1 MARTLDPTTIVD
13 PVAVLVRQYRVTLAQ
28 IARRLTAGALR
39 PDSYLAAQI
48 PFILEELGKLDVFAK
63 RWAAQ
68 QIAKAYKAGAAAAQ
82 AELAGAGLAPRA
94 AAFTGFDTSAAAAL
108 VARTSANLA
117 NVQAALVQGLLGG
130 ERPTTAQA
138 VRLMRS
144 ALAGDGKLVNVVG
157 KGLAVRTPSGRFWR
171 ADAYAQMEG
180 KTATNDAMRVARRS
194 RYLQNGADVVV
205 VTSTGTDHEVC
216 AVWEG
221 QQLSLTGATP
231 GLPTPEDA
239 RADGLWH
246 PNCEHSYVVD
256 SSAEQ
261 PGGDLTQEVEPNF
274 PTLGQRPSTV
284 RTAVS
289 SRLRAR
295 ISETLLRS

>member
-13 PVAVLVRQYRVTLAQ
+13 PVAVLVQQYRVTLAR
-28 IARRLTAGALR
+28 IARRLTTGALR

-48 PFILEELGKLDVFAK
+48 PFILEELGKLDIFAK
-63 RWAAQ
+63 RWATK
-68 QIAKAYKAGAAAAQ
+68 QITMAYRAGAAAAQ
-82 AELAGAGLAPRA
+82 AELAAAGLAPRA
-94 AAFTGFDTSAAAAL
+94 AAFTGFDTAAAAAL

-117 NVQAALVQGLLGG
+117 NVQSALVQGLLGG

-157 KGLAVRTPSGRFWR
+157 QGMSVRVPSGRLWR
-171 ADAYAQMEG
+171 ADAYARMEG
-180 KTATNDAMRVARRS
+180 VTATNDSMRVARRS
-194 RYLQNGADVVV
+194 RYLQNGVDVVV
-205 VTSTGTDHEVC
+205 VTSTGTEHEEC

-256 SSAEQ
+256 GSAEQ

-284 RTAVS
+284 RAAAT
-289 SRLRAR
+289 SRLRSR
-295 ISETLLRS
+295 ISEALSRS